1 MNAVMYS
8 RAMPMYGDGEK
19 KDDDN
24 APLYDAS
31 KDANEVGRFDDFEED
46 EEIIRQ

>member
-1 MNAVMYS
+1 MYS

-19 KDDDN
+19 KGGD
-24 APLYDAS
+24 APLYDGG
-31 KDANEVGRFDDFEED
+31 KDANEVGRFDDFDDD